1 LFIKYDVDNSGYLDR
16 EEFAQLFINMS
27 TDVVTNCDAQKAFD
41 MIDVNGDEK
50 VEFDEFMAIFKETQ
64 SQNDMILI
72 EYMFKCIDK
81 DGSGTIEVEEIKKF
95 VDDNKVNFTKDE
107 LNNLITKIDADK
119 SGSVDLNEFKA
130 AIYEEFKNI
139 NY

>member
-1 LFIKYDVDNSGYLDR
+1 
-16 EEFAQLFINMS
+16 MS
-27 TDVVTNCDAQKAFD
+27 TDAVTTSDAMKVFD
-41 MIDVNGDEK
+41 MIDVNNDEK

-107 LNNLITKIDADK
+107 LNNLIDKIDADK
-119 SGSVDLNEFKA
+119 SGAVDLNEFKA
-130 AIYEEFKNI
+130 AI
-139 NY
+139 

>member
-1 LFIKYDVDNSGYLDR
+1 MFKK
-16 EEFAQLFINMS
+16 MS
-27 TDVVTNCDAQKAFD
+27 NDLAVSDMDAMKCFD

-81 DGSGTIEVEEIKKF
+81 DGSGTIEADEIKKF
-95 VDDNKVNFTKDE
+95 VEDNKVNFSKDE
-107 LNNLITKIDADK
+107 LNNLIKKIDVDN

-130 AIYEEFKNI
+130 AL
-139 NY
+139 

>member
-1 LFIKYDVDNSGYLDR
+1 
-16 EEFAQLFINMS
+16 
-27 TDVVTNCDAQKAFD
+27 
-41 MIDVNGDEK
+41 
-50 VEFDEFMAIFKETQ
+50 
-64 SQNDMILI
+64 
-72 EYMFKCIDK
+72 MFKCIDK

-130 AIYEEFKNI
+130 AILEEFKNI